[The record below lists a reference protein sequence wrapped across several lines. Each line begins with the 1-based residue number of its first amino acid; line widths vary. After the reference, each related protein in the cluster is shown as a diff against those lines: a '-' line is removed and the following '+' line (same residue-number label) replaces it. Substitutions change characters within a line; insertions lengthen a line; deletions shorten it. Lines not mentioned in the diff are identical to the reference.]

1 MTIPTSHPMIR
12 VISSHRAVIAR
23 PRRSVVSAAEDLRP
37 LVTAWKKQVQRSHE
51 VEQKSVKVDKSRGQ
65 RAWAR
70 VTHGDHADPW

>member
-1 MTIPTSHPMIR
+1 M
-12 VISSHRAVIAR
+12 
-23 PRRSVVSAAEDLRP
+23 SAAEDLRP